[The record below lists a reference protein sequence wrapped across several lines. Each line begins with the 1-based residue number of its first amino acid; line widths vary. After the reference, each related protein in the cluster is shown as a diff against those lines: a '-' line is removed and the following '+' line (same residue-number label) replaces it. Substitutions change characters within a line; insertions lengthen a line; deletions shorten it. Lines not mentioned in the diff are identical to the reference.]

1 MSPSVVPPVDEIQV
15 ECFVFP
21 PTVKPPGSGN
31 TLFLSG
37 AGVRG
42 LEVDGKYVKY
52 TAIGVYLEAKAVPIL
67 AAKWKGKTADELRD
81 SIDFF
86 RDVVTGPFEKLM
98 HVSFITQLTGPQYT
112 DKITENC
119 IALWN
124 CNGGH
129 EQEEAEAIDELI
141 EVFKDQTFPPGSSI
155 FFTQL
160 TSGSYVISFSDHDRI
175 PETGIAV
182 IDDNELAGTVL
193 ETIIGKKKN
202 GVSPAARHCLA
213 CRLAQLM
220 KENIQSNDKEG
231 KNGKSEDF
239 SS

>member
-1 MSPSVVPPVDEIQV
+1 MSPSVVPPVGEIQV

-86 RDVVTGPFEKLM
+86 RDVVTGPFEKLTQ
-98 HVSFITQLTGPQYT
+98 VSFITQLTGQQYT
-112 DKITENC
+112 NKVTENC
-119 IALWN
+119 IAFWKS
-124 CNGGH
+124 NGGYK
-129 EQEEAEAIDELI
+129 QEEAEGIDKFI

-155 FFTQL
+155 FFTHL
-160 TSGSYVISFSDHDRI
+160 TNGSYV
-175 PETGIAV
+175 
-182 IDDNELAGTVL
+182 
-193 ETIIGKKKN
+193 
-202 GVSPAARHCLA
+202 VS
-213 CRLAQLM
+213 
-220 KENIQSNDKEG
+220 I
-231 KNGKSEDF
+231 F
-239 SS
+239 